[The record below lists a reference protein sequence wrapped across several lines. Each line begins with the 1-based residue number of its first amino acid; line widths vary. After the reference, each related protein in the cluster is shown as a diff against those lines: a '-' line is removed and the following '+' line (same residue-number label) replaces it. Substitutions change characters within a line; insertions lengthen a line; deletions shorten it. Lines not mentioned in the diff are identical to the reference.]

1 MPIAPLRQPEL
12 TRRLRNI
19 LIRGRSQGLSDAR
32 NIMLRNTQRFCRNA
46 GARGKTAN
54 DGTKLIIV
62 KRQQG
67 VDCVSIQFHEKS
79 LLIFRLP
86 PSICRS
92 KNIGELPQLF
102 FYQR

>member
-54 DGTKLIIV
+54 DGAKLIIV

-67 VDCVSIQFHEKS
+67 VDCVSIQFHENPS
-79 LLIFRLP
+79 LYYMFYIH
-86 PSICRS
+86 SI
-92 KNIGELPQLF
+92 I
-102 FYQR
+102 